1 VKPCGK
7 VEGTENP
14 FVQGYNARHSN
25 TVVKSTQRFQRSSF
39 ILRGFFLQ

>member
-14 FVQGYNARHSN
+14 FVQGNNARHSN
-25 TVVKSTQRFQRSSF
+25 AVVNSTQRFQLSSF
-39 ILRGFFLQ
+39 ILRSFILQ